1 MTDSRAADTADAP
14 EDRGSPDALDPA
26 LARVVRDT
34 VAVVDA
40 LGGEVSG
47 GDAPGGDAS
56 DAGAAD
62 ADGVRLAVWHVDVGP
77 STGLARLCGAWLLDA
92 DGHAEELHA
101 LLRDRSVLATD
112 AGAAALGALGARTA
126 GRIDPAA
133 TVAAARDD
141 IAALQ
146 EAFDAELAASGRKLV
161 PPSWPALPDAPDRP
175 AQPSAADVSAA
186 DGTAAMSAADGTA
199 VALGLARW
207 LVTLA
212 EAWQDAERQRLARE
226 FLRARGGATHRSL
239 PVVHAGGEG

>member
-14 EDRGSPDALDPA
+14 EDRDSPDALDPV

-40 LGGEVSG
+40 PGGEASG
-47 GDAPGGDAS
+47 GDAPGGDVSGAGGA
-56 DAGAAD
+56 DAG
-62 ADGVRLAVWHVDVGP
+62 GVRLAVWHVDVGP

-112 AGAAALGALGARTA
+112 AGAAALGALGARIA

-146 EAFDAELAASGRKLV
+146 EAIDAELAASGRKLV
-161 PPSWPALPDAPDRP
+161 PPLWPALPDVPDRPAQPSVPDRP
-175 AQPSAADVSAA
+175 AQPSAAMSAA
-186 DGTAAMSAADGTA
+186 DGTAA
-199 VALGLARW
+199 ALGLARW

-239 PVVHAGGEG
+239 PVVHAGREG